1 MLYTFIKQ
9 KLVDEQLMLD
19 TIDGKMCSK
28 IMYHTGMTV
37 EETTDKFD
45 YAAWMLRND
54 IHSLQADILRILS
67 GKYGEIH
74 DEERQNYNEQLEELA
89 DLQASIDY
97 PFHEVDKSIRYE
109 YLPDCIR
116 VYKNASDYQEAKSFK
131 DASKLA
137 INYLFESREQ
147 AMDDLCKSKS
157 EIEKLELRVTIDK
170 ANAILRGLA

>member
-9 KLVDEQLMLD
+9 KLVDDQLTLD
-19 TIDGKMCSK
+19 TIDGKMYSK
-28 IMYHTGMTV
+28 ITYHTGMTV

-45 YAAWMLRND
+45 FAAWMLRND

-109 YLPDCIR
+109 YHPDHIR
-116 VYKNASDYQEAKSFK
+116 VYKNASEYEEATSFK
-131 DASKLA
+131 DASKIA
-137 INYLFESREQ
+137 INYLFESRDE
-147 AMDDLCKSKS
+147 AIESLTKASS
-157 EIEKLELRVTIDK
+157 EMEKLELRVAIDK
-170 ANAILRGLA
+170 ANALLRGLA